1 MGLSAS
7 GEDSLLSVRIRD
19 LLKTPALSDRLDACL
34 TAI

>member
-1 MGLSAS
+1 MGLLES

-19 LLKTPALSDRLDACL
+19 LLKTPTLGDRLNACL